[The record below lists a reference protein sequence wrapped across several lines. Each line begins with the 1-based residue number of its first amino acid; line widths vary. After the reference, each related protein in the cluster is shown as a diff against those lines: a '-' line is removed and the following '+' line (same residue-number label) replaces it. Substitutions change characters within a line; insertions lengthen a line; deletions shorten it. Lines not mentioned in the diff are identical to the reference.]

1 MKLSIR
7 STALLM
13 ILAPTLVS
21 ALVLSA
27 WFTGQRVGDARA
39 ELESRGEREARYLAD
54 ASALALLVAD
64 SETLQR
70 LAASNLRGEGAA
82 AAVLFLD
89 AAGAV
94 LAAAG
99 ESWELGMARQ
109 CWLRAIDCSGG
120 EQRYLFERE
129 VRAGNAGET
138 SGAFAASAATVDAPG
153 ELIGRVVL
161 SFDPRGLAEIQRA
174 MLINSGLITMAALFI
189 AALLAQLFA
198 RRLSLPMQRLSSV
211 VARIR
216 AGELGARTH
225 PAGTGELRELE
236 DGVNAMA
243 DKVEAASAE
252 LNRRVDEATA
262 ELSHALIEGEQRNR
276 ELDQAL
282 ARAADASRAKDLF
295 LARMSHEL
303 RTPLTT
309 VTGYARLMQRSS
321 SAEQRADFYRTL
333 EQASRILQATVDD
346 ILIFVKLESGS
357 LHLERREFDL
367 ESCIEDAVMMQ
378 APAACAKALDLVCHS
393 SEGLPLRVS
402 GDSLRLSQVLSNLI
416 SNAIKFTRDGHVLV
430 RAQTLS
436 RDNDTA
442 RIAVEVSDTGIG
454 IAPES
459 IPQLFQPFAQAD
471 ESMTR
476 RFGGSGLGLSISS
489 GIVHALGGSIS
500 LRSAPDAGTR
510 VRVEL
515 PLLLESGEGDAGAD
529 SGPLL
534 RGTRIAVLA
543 HARSLHLPVVVDY
556 LERCEA
562 SVTWYEHALA
572 PRQPVDRHTADL
584 LLTLED
590 IGHESSA
597 HWLDSSLPTLR
608 LRPVEVLLHPEQ
620 HYLGDSVPLPLR
632 RRELIAAC
640 LRRLQGVPSA
650 VLQRAETPLSERRRL
665 DISCLVVEDNDL
677 NRRMIAAQLHDA
689 GIDVLEAGGGSEA
702 LALLQTD
709 PVDVVL
715 LDVHM
720 PDMDGITLARQLLRL
735 YAHLPVYALTAN
747 VIGSEEQALAAAG
760 VRAVLYKPID
770 ERRLLEVLTQH
781 GSESCNWRMQASAGI
796 DGAEVLAEM
805 SRLADALHLLME
817 RKETAT
823 AIEVAHQLLGVAR
836 MFTRGSLR
844 HRCLELE
851 MALRERDGERA
862 AQIFARI
869 RAALLT
875 QGA

>member
-27 WFTGQRVGDARA
+27 WFTSQRVGDARA
-39 ELESRGEREARYLAD
+39 ELEERGEREARYLAD

-89 AAGAV
+89 PGGGI

-99 ESWELGMARQ
+99 AAWELGMARQ
-109 CWLRAIDCSGG
+109 CWLRTIDCSGG

-129 VRAGNAGET
+129 VRAGNAGDAT
-138 SGAFAASAATVDAPG
+138 GAFAAAADAADAPR

-161 SFDPRGLAEIQRA
+161 SFDPRGLADIQRA
-174 MLINSGLITMAALFI
+174 MLVNSGLITLAALFI

-216 AGELGARTH
+216 AGELGARTD

-262 ELSHALIEGEQRNR
+262 ELSRALIEGEQRNC

-309 VTGYARLMQRSS
+309 VTGYARLMQRS
-321 SAEQRADFYRTL
+321 ANPEQRADFYRTL

-378 APAACAKALDLVCHS
+378 APAACAKALDLVCHCS
-393 SEGLPLRVS
+393 AGLPLRVS

-416 SNAIKFTRDGHVLV
+416 SNSIKFTRDGHVLV
-430 RAQTLS
+430 RTQMLS
-436 RDNDTA
+436 RDNAGA

-500 LRSAPDAGTR
+500 LRSAPGAGTR
-510 VRVEL
+510 VRVEV
-515 PLLLESGEGDAGAD
+515 PLTLGDGCEPAIAD
-529 SGPLL
+529 SAAVL
-534 RGTRIAVLA
+534 RGKRIVVLA
-543 HARSLHLPVVVDY
+543 HAQSPHLPVLLDY
-556 LERCEA
+556 LERCETNI
-562 SVTWYEHALA
+562 TWYEHALV
-572 PRQPVDRHTADL
+572 PRKPADRNSADL
-584 LLTLED
+584 VLSLED

-597 HWLDSSLPTLR
+597 HWLGSSLPTLR
-608 LRPVEVLLHPEQ
+608 LRPVEVMMSTEQ
-620 HYLGDSVPLPLR
+620 RYLADVVPLPLR

-640 LRRLQGVPSA
+640 ARRLDGAHRV
-650 VLQRAETPLSERRRL
+650 AEECADAQQIERRRL

-702 LALLQTD
+702 LALLEAE

-720 PDMDGITLARQLLRL
+720 PDMDGITLAGHLRHL
-735 YAHLPVYALTAN
+735 YAQLPVYALTAN

-781 GSESCNWRMQASAGI
+781 GAEACNWRMHAATGI
-796 DGAEVLAEM
+796 DSAQVLAEIG
-805 SRLADALHLLME
+805 RLTTALQLAMQQQE
-817 RKETAT
+817 PA
-823 AIEVAHQLLGVAR
+823 AIDLAHQLLGVVR

-844 HRCLELE
+844 HRCRELE
-851 MALRERDGERA
+851 MALRDDDGHAAAHMFER
-862 AQIFARI
+862 ICV
-869 RAALLT
+869 ALQR